1 MVVSLPIVPQL
12 KSRISPLLGCQDR
25 EMSQSRCLFLGF
37 SPLEANRPSW
47 SCQAVRSK
55 RGHLEA
61 EPGHILFLIHFGF
74 LLAPLGLSLLT
85 QSFKSEHLLGS
96 SMIPCSGQQ
105 QLVPGSEPKA
115 MLKKIDSATF
125 NVCFYVL
132 EIILNTQQHYR
143 FNFLSLG
150 YIIFSWWL

>member
-1 MVVSLPIVPQL
+1 MPVLRILSIGSKQALLELPGSALQAGTPG
-12 KSRISPLLGCQDR
+12 SRAWPHPL
-25 EMSQSRCLFLGF
+25 
-37 SPLEANRPSW
+37 PW
-47 SCQAVRSK
+47 
-55 RGHLEA
+55 
-61 EPGHILFLIHFGF
+61 F